1 MAEKKSDD
9 LIAIKKHEKKE
20 KAPKQKKEKVK
31 KPKSPKKEKVKAEK
45 KKQSQKV
52 NASPRAN
59 GVKLDFTEQ
68 IPRINRYYI
77 GISKKYR
84 AAKVIS
90 VVLLACFLLFMLVF
104 YRDSITYE
112 NLVYLARDLDTDV
125 TAGALTYNNLS
136 YDESYEADF
145 EIFRN
150 RIAVAKNTGFTLYSR
165 AGGVDLSYDSTVA
178 EPMLCTSDQY
188 ALMYDAGGGEYSLYT
203 AIGQVHSDK
212 TSYEIEDACISDS
225 GTFALLTRNNSSRF
239 LVTVYSE
246 DFRELGW
253 YHKDKLVMDMSIDRN
268 GEYLAM
274 ASADVKSTGI
284 STQISMGKIGTK
296 EMVSLEYE
304 GMMPVACEYTESGK
318 LFVLCDSAL
327 LVFDNE
333 KETARVD
340 FAGFTPGMF
349 HVDGDIIAISFAKNV
364 SGTQSDL
371 KVFDT
376 AGKEMYNTKINGK
389 IVEVRTDGSDAVYCV
404 CETSAVRL
412 SLGNGKTEIQEIN
425 EKVIDAL
432 AVPGSLIIC
441 TPESTV
447 GLFTDN

>member
-20 KAPKQKKEKVK
+20 KAPKQKKEKK
-31 KPKSPKKEKVKAEK
+31 QKPPKKEKVKAEK
-45 KKQSQKV
+45 KKQGSKI

-68 IPRINRYYI
+68 TPKINRYYM

-112 NLVYLARDLDTDV
+112 NLVYLARDLDTDI

-150 RIAVAKNTGFTLYSR
+150 RIAVAKTTGFTLYSR
-165 AGGVDLSYDSTVA
+165 AGGVDLSYDCTVA
-178 EPMLCTSDQY
+178 EPMLCTSEQY
-188 ALMYDAGGGEYSLYT
+188 ALMYDAGGLEYSLYT

-225 GTFALLTRNNSSRF
+225 GTYAVLTRNNSSRF

-246 DFRELGW
+246 DFKELGW
-253 YHKDKLVMDMSIDRN
+253 YHKDKLVMDMSIDRE
-268 GEYLAM
+268 GEHLAM
-274 ASADVKSTGI
+274 VSSDIESSGI
-284 STQISMGKIGTK
+284 STQVSMGKIGTK
-296 EMVSLEYE
+296 DMVSLEYA
-304 GMMPVACEYTESGK
+304 GMMPIACEYTESGK

-340 FAGFTPGMF
+340 FAGLTPGMF
-349 HVDGDIIAISFAKNV
+349 HIEGDIIALSFAKNV
-364 SGTQSDL
+364 SGTQNDL

-376 AGKEMYNTKINGK
+376 AGKEMYNIGISGK
-389 IVEVRTDGSDAVYCV
+389 IVEVRTDGADAVYCV
-404 CETSAVRL
+404 CEKSAVRL
-412 SLGNGKTEIQEIN
+412 SLGSGKTAVQEIN
-425 EKVIDAL
+425 ARAIDAL
-432 AVPGSLIIC
+432 AVPGSLILC
-441 TPESTV
+441 TPESTFSI
-447 GLFTDN
+447 FTDN